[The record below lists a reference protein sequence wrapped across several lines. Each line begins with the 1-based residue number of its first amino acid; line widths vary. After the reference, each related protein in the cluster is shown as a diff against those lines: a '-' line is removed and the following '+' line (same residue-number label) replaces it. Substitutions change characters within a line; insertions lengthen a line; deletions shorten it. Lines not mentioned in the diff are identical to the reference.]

1 MQWLFWISLALLGFT
16 FAGYPLWMAML
27 ARWHPQILHARAAEP
42 SIQVLLVVHNAES
55 LIVAKIENLLALDY
69 PHLGLRIV
77 VALDGCTDAT
87 ESLLREMNSPRVEV
101 VSFPQRRGKSACI
114 GDVVPMLDADV
125 ILFTDARQRIAMD
138 AVRMLVSAMSD
149 PCVGAASG
157 ELMLDN
163 DSGYARGIDAYWRYE
178 KWIRRNESS
187 SGSIVGATGALYAA
201 RRAVIGTVPAG
212 LILDDMWIPLRIAAG
227 GYRIVFVPGALAF
240 DKGNN
245 DPRIEEAR
253 KRRTLAGNYQLLRL
267 WPALGIPG
275 AHPLAMRLW
284 GHKWLRLLAPWLLL
298 LALASNLILAFS
310 GSHVYVLMAS
320 VQVVLYLTAC
330 LARLWPGS
338 IGNWLPARL
347 CNAFVSLNL
356 GALLALNDFLREPQA
371 HLWSNAPARE
381 VAR

>member
-27 ARWHPQILHARAAEP
+27 ARWHPQILHVRAAEP

-69 PHLGLRIV
+69 PHLDLRIV

-253 KRRTLAGNYQLLRL
+253 KRRTLAGNYQLLHL

-330 LARLWPGS
+330 LARLLPGS